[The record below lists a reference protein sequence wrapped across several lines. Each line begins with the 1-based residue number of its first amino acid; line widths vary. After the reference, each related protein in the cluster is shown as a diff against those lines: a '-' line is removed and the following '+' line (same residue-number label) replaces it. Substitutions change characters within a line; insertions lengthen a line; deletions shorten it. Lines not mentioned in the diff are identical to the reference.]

1 MTTPPE
7 TIHTLRQRSAAILA
21 DAGIET
27 AMLDARVLLSHV
39 LGMSPTELLI
49 ADGDP
54 VSPDAARSYVSLIEQ
69 RAIGLPLAYLT
80 GSREF
85 MGLTFQTTPS
95 VLVPRP
101 DTEPLVEWGLAWLE
115 HHPAVTVADIGTG
128 SGVIAISVAYH
139 APDTWSGRVIATD
152 VSPEALAI
160 AERNANTLLTPS
172 RRGQLDLRL
181 GDLTAPLDAPVD
193 LLLTNLPYLTPAQ
206 MRGNLDL
213 RHEPALALDG
223 GEDGLDLV
231 RRVIADLPRVL
242 APVGAVGFEIDPS
255 QASDVAVLLSR
266 QLPHHTVTT
275 VRDLAGDARHIVALL
290 PDS

>member
-1 MTTPPE
+1 
-7 TIHTLRQRSAAILA
+7 
-21 DAGIET
+21 
-27 AMLDARVLLSHV
+27 MLDARVLLGHV
-39 LGMSPTELLI
+39 LGMSPTQLLV

-54 VSPDAARSYVSLIEQ
+54 VSADLVQAYTSLMEQ
-69 RAIGLPLAYLT
+69 RATGVPLAYLT

-115 HHPAVTVADIGTG
+115 HHPAATVADIGTG
-128 SGVIAISVAYH
+128 SGAIAISIALH

-152 VSPEALAI
+152 ISPDALAI
-160 AERNANTLLTPS
+160 ADRNANTLLTPP
-172 RRGQLDLRL
+172 RRARFDPRL

-206 MRGNLDL
+206 MGGNLDL

-242 APVGAVGFEIDPS
+242 APAGAVGFEIDPS
-255 QASDVAVLLSR
+255 QASEVAVLLSC
-266 QLPHHTVTT
+266 QLPRHTVTT